1 MPPPEYVFPRDYLD
15 NNRRLSAQTATPRNV
30 GLHNWDMKTDVPKE
44 SKGVYDIV
52 HVRNVVF
59 VLSDQG
65 IEDILSKVFG
75 LIKPGG
81 YTQWGEVDIHYLR
94 IDKINEEC
102 STSALEEIVRIT
114 RSADPRLVPHWD
126 PELPRLFESI
136 GLVDIKKETREGPGY
151 MDYMLHECVLMA
163 HDIIVRNTNNKEVG
177 QRLHGILL

>member
-1 MPPPEYVFPRDYLD
+1 
-15 NNRRLSAQTATPRNV
+15 
-30 GLHNWDMKTDVPKE
+30 MKTDVPKE

-75 LIKPGG
+75 LIIIEPGG

-114 RSADPRLVPHWD
+114 RSADPRLVPHWV